1 MDSADNQRPNSAAPA
16 PLRSAGMGGGR
27 SALSGVL
34 MLQCLDL
41 LQDNEELV
49 TEFGKAVFDMGRA
62 FHINYSAS
70 LDDLK

>member
-1 MDSADNQRPNSAAPA
+1 
-16 PLRSAGMGGGR
+16 
-27 SALSGVL
+27 
-34 MLQCLDL
+34 MLQSLDL